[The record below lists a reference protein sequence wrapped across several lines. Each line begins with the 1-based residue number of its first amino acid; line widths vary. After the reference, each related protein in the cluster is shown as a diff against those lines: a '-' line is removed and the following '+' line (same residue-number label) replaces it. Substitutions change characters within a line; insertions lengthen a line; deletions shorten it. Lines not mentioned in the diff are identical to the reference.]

1 MLLIYKKG
9 RVLFMTKK
17 VLMVLTNQEQFSDGT
32 PTGLWLEEAAAPY
45 KIFEKNNIAVDFA
58 SVKGGAIPLD
68 PNSVANDETKTY
80 ADVVKKLGD
89 SLKLRDVVFENY
101 DGVFIPGGH
110 GTMYDLPNDPDLQN
124 ILAFYKEDGRAIGA
138 VCHGPSAF
146 VGAKLKDGSYLIDG
160 VKLTGFTN
168 NEEIAMKLDEVVP
181 FALQSELEKQGGR
194 FVVAEN
200 FTSHVV
206 TDKKF
211 VTGQNPQSSVEVAEA
226 FVKVL

>member
-1 MLLIYKKG
+1 
-9 RVLFMTKK
+9 MTKK
-17 VLMVLTNQEQFSDGT
+17 VLMVLTNHDQFNDGT

-45 KIFEKNNIAVDFA
+45 KIFEKNNITVDFA

-68 PNSVANDETKTY
+68 PNSVANNETQTY

-89 SLKLRDVVFENY
+89 SLKLKDVVFENY

-110 GTMYDLPNDPDLQN
+110 GTMYDLPNDPDLQH
-124 ILAFYKEDGRAIGA
+124 ILAFYKEDDRAIGA

-146 VGAKLKDGSYLIDG
+146 VGAKLKDGKYLIDG

-168 NEEIAMKLDEVVP
+168 AEESAMKLEDNVP
-181 FALQSELEKQGGR
+181 FALQTELEKQGAR
-194 FVVAEN
+194 FVVGKD

-206 TDKKF
+206 TDHKF
-211 VTGQNPQSSVEVAEA
+211 VTGQNPQSSEEVAEA

>member
-1 MLLIYKKG
+1 
-9 RVLFMTKK
+9 MTKK
-17 VLMVLTNQEQFSDGT
+17 VLMVLTNHDKLNDGT

-45 KIFEKNNIAVDFA
+45 KIFERNNIAVDFA

-68 PNSVANDETKTY
+68 PNSVANNETKTY
-80 ADVVKKLGD
+80 ADVVKKLGN

-124 ILAFYKEDGRAIGA
+124 ILAFYKEDGRVIGA

-146 VGAKLKDGSYLIDG
+146 VNAKLKDGSYLIDG

-168 NEEIAMKLDEVVP
+168 AEESAMQLVDNVP
-181 FALQSELEKQGGR
+181 FALQTELEQQGGR
-194 FVVAEN
+194 FVVGDN

-206 TDKKF
+206 TDRNF
-211 VTGQNPQSSVEVAEA
+211 VTGQNPQSSEAVAEA